1 MDRIRDQAWASVL
14 RACGF
19 GTLAIVTSMVG
30 VAVMPALAA
39 KIAAATALMAA
50 ILAYKAVNAPR
61 QPYKSTELWI
71 LLDRDHG
78 LPEAHAQRVL
88 MGTLRDCYVRSAKIA
103 AGVACALWV
112 LGVGF
117 GLAGL

>member
-50 ILAYKAVNAPR
+50 ILA
-61 QPYKSTELWI
+61 
-71 LLDRDHG
+71 
-78 LPEAHAQRVL
+78 
-88 MGTLRDCYVRSAKIA
+88 
-103 AGVACALWV
+103 
-112 LGVGF
+112 
-117 GLAGL
+117 